1 MFKSFESLSAGM
13 RIFRLVILICI
24 ILNIAFIFFQSSLS
38 TEKATEESDAVKDAI
53 SEVVPPESE
62 IKDFTDNN
70 MDKIAHFVEYGMLGF
85 LVSSYIVFFAVKPL
99 KTAALSFL
107 FAETVAVFDETIQF
121 FSGRHPDLGDVWC
134 DILGFVVISLLT
146 YAATF
151 VLVRSARGNKV
162 K

>member
-1 MFKSFESLSAGM
+1 MFKSFESLSVGM
-13 RIFRLVILICI
+13 RALRLVILLGI

-53 SEVVPPESE
+53 SEVVPPDSE
-62 IKDFTDNN
+62 IENFTNNN

-85 LVSSYIVFFAVKPL
+85 LVSSYIVLFAKNAL
-99 KTAALSFL
+99 KTAAFSLL
-107 FAETVAVFDETIQF
+107 FAETVAVFDETIQI
-121 FSGRHPDLGDVWC
+121 FSGRHPDLKDVWC

-146 YAATF
+146 YAAKH
-151 VLVRSARGNKV
+151 VLVRLAKGNKV